1 MTDSESQ
8 TPIDDPALSALYRQA
23 VREEPG
29 PALDTLILQRARQS
43 VGRPGRRRGRLAL
56 SLSAAAI
63 LLLSVG
69 VMRLL
74 LYQHPEAIP
83 LPSAPQAEFK
93 AREVVA
99 PPALAPQGATVL
111 RKDEASPPVLPSR
124 AAAPAVLQ
132 SAPGVIDRQLAE
144 IRRLHAS
151 GDRATARK
159 RLQELVTKH
168 PEITVPED
176 LGPLLRP

>member
-1 MTDSESQ
+1 MIDRDPQ
-8 TPIDDPALSALYRQA
+8 TPIDDTALSALYRQA
-23 VREEPG
+23 VREEPD

-43 VGRPGRRRGRLAL
+43 MERPGRRRGRLVL
-56 SLSAAAI
+56 PLSAAAI

-74 LYQHPEAIP
+74 LYQHPEAIR
-83 LPSAPQAEFK
+83 PSAPEAEFK
-93 AREVVA
+93 TPSPARQDEA
-99 PPALAPQGATVL
+99 VL
-111 RKDEASPPVLPSR
+111 RKNEASPPAPPNR

-132 SAPGVIDRQLAE
+132 SAQGGIDRQLEE

-159 RLQELVTKH
+159 RLQELVTEH
-168 PEITVPED
+168 PEITVPEE
-176 LGPLLRP
+176 LRPLLRP